1 MKKITKFLD
10 SVMGGIKRTCIAK
23 AVAVF
28 AVASIAINVNAQTDN
43 NQTDDDLSGITSV
56 DGLKGKT
63 EADLYAQKIIFD
75 SDKGETNDNF
85 AFPTNT
91 AQHFFLYNVKTGRF
105 LNAGGYWGTHVS
117 LKEYGEPL
125 AIVEGDHKLSGK
137 TFMKLVMEMHGT
149 EGKYVGWY
157 NVPGDKNK
165 DAADIGVFVDRKFD
179 DLYGWHLE
187 PVNNG
192 DGKNTYRLYT
202 YTPQTMDNDGNVT
215 SWDGNKRYY
224 LCSNKGSVDVD
235 VNCGAFPYNEKN
247 ENPEYAGYDE
257 WRFLSYEDLRKLQ
270 DKRADYMKDALE
282 LSFKLKCS
290 GFSRADNDITNW
302 KTYNFDTKKHNDTG
316 FENGFALYGLSKQ
329 YNYIAGPDTKPSEK
343 KEDSPKW
350 KNTLPVTGYE
360 FDGKKYYYSDL
371 DSYRRHLGKYY
382 TASITNKRGIVYQD
396 VEVTM
401 PGRYQIECKGYSTT
415 KAASLFAGVLK
426 FDQTGE
432 DKDKMIDEAKK
443 TTLNQVSNMSQAAK
457 ESLHVLE
464 KNVDYAGKNFY
475 GSRQYINTVYVTVPE
490 SFIEAHKKATIRFGI
505 MVGDYQ
511 TDQTDQ
517 TDQTEKD
524 VKGDEWT
531 VFDDF
536 RMLYAAK
543 DVKEDLILDEN
554 RDNLSYLVNCKNPM
568 ENKTLHLNKT
578 FTLDKWNSFILPV
591 NLNKTQVLA
600 TFGANARLAKLTRLT
615 DTGIE
620 FTSVDL
626 LDDDSKPAIE
636 AYVPYIIFP
645 RKGAD
650 QTEAYTAEY
659 EQNTQ
664 ASLLKINIPANH
676 YVIGKVSMPSKGWS
690 KMNQSKW
697 KWATSMASKDGK
709 MEAWGT
715 FARTFGEATQ
725 NADNGFVW
733 EFTKKDN
740 ILDGCCDLKDC
751 YFFANG
757 NMYHSKDRPRGL
769 RGFSCWFKMA
779 EGAQQSL
786 RLTID
791 GVSQGTTGIED
802 ILADYEQPVSRFAN
816 GIYNLNGQLVKQG
829 NSTAGLPSGMY
840 IVNGKK
846 CIVR

>member
-28 AVASIAINVNAQTDN
+28 AVASIAINANAQTDN
-43 NQTDDDLSGITSV
+43 NQTDDDLSGVTSV
-56 DGLKGKT
+56 DQLVGKT
-63 EADLYAQKIIFD
+63 EAQLYEQKITF
-75 SDKGETNDNF
+75 GEGVTNKDDF

-137 TFMKLVMEMHGT
+137 TFMKLVMEMYGT

-157 NVPGDKNK
+157 GVPGDKNK
-165 DAADIGVFVDRKFD
+165 DAADIGVFIDRKFD

-187 PVNNG
+187 PVDNG

-202 YTPQTMDNDGNVT
+202 YTPMSMDEGGNVT
-215 SWDGNKRYY
+215 SWNGTKRYY

-257 WRFLSYEDLRKLQ
+257 WRFLSYQQIHDLQERK
-270 DKRADYMKDALE
+270 ADNMKDALE
-282 LSFKLKCS
+282 LSFGLKCP
-290 GFSRADNDITNW
+290 GFSRADNDIINW
-302 KTYNFDTKKHNDTG
+302 KTYNFDTKKNNDTG

-360 FDGKKYYYSDL
+360 FDGKKYYYRDL

-457 ESLHVLE
+457 EALHVLE
-464 KNVDYAGKNFY
+464 HNVDYAGKNFY

-511 TDQTDQ
+511 TDQT
-517 TDQTEKD
+517 EKD

-543 DVKEDLILDEN
+543 DVKEDLILDEY
-554 RDNLSYLVNCKNPM
+554 REDLSYLVNSKNPM

-650 QTEAYTAEY
+650 QTEAYTADY
-659 EQNTQ
+659 EQNNQ
-664 ASLLKINIPANH
+664 SDLLHINIPANH
-676 YVIGKVSMPSKGWS
+676 YVIGKVSMPSTDLS
-690 KMNQSKW
+690 KMDQDIWTLKEPFGE
-697 KWATSMASKDGK
+697 KGIKAY
-709 MEAWGT
+709 GT
-715 FARTFGEATQ
+715 FARTFGKFSSYDEATGVYGKVTVEGME
-725 NADNGFVW
+725 DPIISGRPRL
-733 EFTKKDN
+733 EHS
-740 ILDGCCDLKDC
+740 
-751 YFFANG
+751 YFFDKG
-757 NMYHSKDRPRGL
+757 NMYHSNGRPRGL
-769 RGFSCWFKMA
+769 LGFSCWF
-779 EGAQQSL
+779 ETTGAQKSL
-786 RLTID
+786 QITLD

>member
-10 SVMGGIKRTCIAK
+10 SVMGGIKRICVAK
-23 AVAVF
+23 ALAVF
-28 AVASIAINVNAQTDN
+28 AVASIAINVNAQTDGT
-43 NQTDDDLSGITSV
+43 QPVITGV
-56 DGLKGKT
+56 DQLVGKT
-63 EADLYAQKIIFD
+63 ETELYQQKITFEEGA
-75 SDKGETNDNF
+75 SKDNF
-85 AFPTNT
+85 AFPTDP
-91 AQHFFLYNVKTGRF
+91 AKHFFLYNVKTGRF
-105 LNAGGYWGTHVS
+105 LNVGGYWGTHVS

-125 AIVEGDHKLSGK
+125 AIVEGDHKLIEG

-157 NVPGDKNK
+157 GVPGDKNR
-165 DAADIGVFVDRKFD
+165 DAADIGVFVDRKFGE
-179 DLYGWHLE
+179 LYGWHLE
-187 PVNNG
+187 PKN
-192 DGKNTYRLYT
+192 DTQNTYKLYT
-202 YTPQTMDNDGNVT
+202 YIRNSAGN
-215 SWDGNKRYY
+215 WDCETKYY

-235 VNCGAFPYNEKN
+235 VNCGAFPSDKIKGD
-247 ENPEYAGYDE
+247 PEYAGYDE
-257 WRFLSYEDLRKLQ
+257 WRFLSYQQIHDLQKEN
-270 DKRADYMKDALE
+270 ADNMKDALE
-282 LSFKLKCS
+282 LSFGLKCP

-302 KTYNFDTKKHNDTG
+302 KTYNFDTKKNNDTG
-316 FENGFALYGLSKQ
+316 FENGFALYGLSKS

-543 DVKEDLILDEN
+543 DVKEDLILDEY
-554 RDNLSYLVNCKNPM
+554 REDLSYLVNSKNPM

-578 FTLDKWNSFILPV
+578 FTLNKWNSFILPV

-650 QTEAYTAEY
+650 QTEAYTADY
-659 EQNTQ
+659 EQNNQ
-664 ASLLKINIPANH
+664 SDLLHINIPANH
-676 YVIGKVSMPSKGWS
+676 YVIGKVSMPSTDLS
-690 KMNQSKW
+690 KMDQDIWTLKEPFGE
-697 KWATSMASKDGK
+697 KGIKAY
-709 MEAWGT
+709 GT
-715 FARTFGEATQ
+715 FARTFGKFSSYDEATGVYGKVTVEGME
-725 NADNGFVW
+725 DPIISGRPRL
-733 EFTKKDN
+733 EHS
-740 ILDGCCDLKDC
+740 
-751 YFFANG
+751 YFFDKG
-757 NMYHSKDRPRGL
+757 NMYHSNGRPRGL
-769 RGFSCWFKMA
+769 LGFSCWF
-779 EGAQQSL
+779 ETTGAQKSL
-786 RLTID
+786 QITLD

>member
-10 SVMGGIKRTCIAK
+10 SVMGGIKRTCVAK
-23 AVAVF
+23 ALAVF
-28 AVASIAINVNAQTDN
+28 AVASIAINANAQTGVITGVYKLPGKS
-43 NQTDDDLSGITSV
+43 QADLSAKKITV
-56 DGLKGKT
+56 TKDHENEFT
-63 EADLYAQKIIFD
+63 
-75 SDKGETNDNF
+75 
-85 AFPTNT
+85 FPTDF

-105 LNAGGYWGTHVS
+105 LNVGGYWGTHAS

-125 AIVEGDHKLSGK
+125 AIVESTSDSK
-137 TFMKLVMEMHGT
+137 TYMKLVMDMNGT
-149 EGKYVGWY
+149 EGKYVGWVG
-157 NVPGDKNK
+157 VPDKNNP
-165 DAADIGVFVDRKFD
+165 DVGVFVDRKFGD
-179 DLYGWHLE
+179 VIGWQLE
-187 PVNNG
+187 PVT
-192 DGKNTYRLYT
+192 DDKKVDDVINTYRLYT
-202 YTPQTMDNDGNVT
+202 YAHSTFDSDGTIV
-215 SWDGNKRYY
+215 WDGTKKYY
-224 LCSNKGSVDVD
+224 LCSNMGATDVGI
-235 VNCGAFPYNEKN
+235 NCGAFSEDDIAKYKD
-247 ENPEYAGYDE
+247 AGYDQ
-257 WRFLSYEDLRKLQ
+257 WRFLSYQQIHDLQ
-270 DKRADYMKDALE
+270 DGNADNMKDALE
-282 LSFKLKCS
+282 LSFKLKCP
-290 GFSRADNDITNW
+290 GFSRGDNDITNW
-302 KTYNFDTKKHNDTG
+302 NTYNFDTKKGNVTG
-316 FENGFALYGLSKQ
+316 VTDGFALYGLSKY
-329 YNYIAGPDTKPSEK
+329 YNYIAGPDTKPNENDVKSGLQTIK
-343 KEDSPKW
+343 TKWTNILPKA
-350 KNTLPVTGYE
+350 GYE
-360 FDGKKYYYSDL
+360 FEGTTYTDL
-371 DSYRRHLGKYY
+371 DNYKRHLAKYY

-396 VEVTM
+396 VEVKI

-415 KAASLFAGVLK
+415 KKASLFAGVLNS
-426 FDQTGE
+426 DNTLI
-432 DKDKMIDEAKK
+432 DKAKK
-443 TTLNQVSNMSQAAK
+443 TTLNQVSNMSQAAQ
-457 ESLHVLE
+457 EALHVLK

-475 GSRQYINTVYVTVPE
+475 GSRQYINTVYVTVTQE
-490 SFIEAHKKATIRFGI
+490 DIDSKNNKIRFGI
-505 MVGDYQ
+505 MVGD
-511 TDQTDQ
+511 DQNDTKV
-517 TDQTEKD
+517 E
-524 VKGDEWT
+524 GDEWT

-536 RMLYAAK
+536 RILYAAK
-543 DVKEDLILDEN
+543 DVKEDLILDEC

-650 QTEAYTAEY
+650 QAEAYTASY
-659 EQNTQ
+659 EQQDNQPLQ
-664 ASLLKINIPANH
+664 AIKIAANH
-676 YVIGKVSMPSKGWS
+676 YVIGKVSMPSTGWS

-697 KWATSMASKDGK
+697 KWATSMASEDGN

-725 NADNGFVW
+725 NPDGTWNI
-733 EFTKKDN
+733 TNKDK
-740 ILDGCCDLKDC
+740 ILDGRCDLKDC
-751 YFFANG
+751 YFFDKG
-757 NMYHSKDRPRGL
+757 NMYHSKDRARGL
-769 RGFSCWFKMA
+769 RGFSCWFQMA
-779 EGAQQSL
+779 PGAQKSL
-786 RLTID
+786 KFTLD

>member
-10 SVMGGIKRTCIAK
+10 SVMGGIKHTCIAK

-28 AVASIAINVNAQTDN
+28 AVASIAINANAQTGVITGVDKLPGKS
-43 NQTDDDLSGITSV
+43 QADLSAKKITV
-56 DGLKGKT
+56 TKGHENEFT
-63 EADLYAQKIIFD
+63 
-75 SDKGETNDNF
+75 
-85 AFPTNT
+85 FPTDS

-105 LNAGGYWGTHVS
+105 LNVGGYWGTHAS

-125 AIVEGDHKLSGK
+125 AIVESTSDGK
-137 TFMKLVMEMHGT
+137 TYMKLVMEMNGT
-149 EGKYVGWY
+149 EGKYVGWVG
-157 NVPGDKNK
+157 VPGKNK
-165 DAADIGVFVDRKFD
+165 TDVGVFVDRKFGD
-179 DLYGWHLE
+179 VIGWQLE
-187 PVNNG
+187 PVT
-192 DGKNTYRLYT
+192 DDKKVDDVKNTYRLYT
-202 YTPQTMDNDGNVT
+202 YAHSKFDSDGTIV
-215 SWDGNKRYY
+215 WDGTKKYY
-224 LCSNKGSVDVD
+224 LCSNMGATDVD
-235 VNCGAFPYNEKN
+235 VNCGAFSEDDIAKYKD
-247 ENPEYAGYDE
+247 AGYDQ
-257 WRFLSYEDLRKLQ
+257 WRFLSYQQIHDLQ
-270 DKRADYMKDALE
+270 DGNADNMKDALE
-282 LSFKLKCS
+282 LSFKLRCP
-290 GFSRADNDITNW
+290 GFSRGDNDITNW
-302 KTYNFDTKKHNDTG
+302 NTYNFDTKKGNVTG
-316 FENGFALYGLSKQ
+316 VTDGFALYGLSKY
-329 YNYIAGPDTKPSEK
+329 YNYIAGPDTKPNESDIK
-343 KEDSPKW
+343 KGSGIFQQTIKTTW
-350 KNTLPVTGYE
+350 TNKLPATGYE
-360 FDGKKYYYSDL
+360 FEGTTYKDL
-371 DSYRRHLGKYY
+371 DNYKRHLAKYY

-396 VEVTM
+396 VEVKI

-415 KAASLFAGVLK
+415 KKASLFAGVLNS
-426 FDQTGE
+426 DNTLI
-432 DKDKMIDEAKK
+432 DKAKK
-443 TTLNQVSNMSQAAK
+443 TTLNQVSNMSQDAK
-457 ESLHVLE
+457 DALHVSDSE

-475 GSRQYINTVYVTVPE
+475 GSRQYINTVYVTVTQKDID
-490 SFIEAHKKATIRFGI
+490 SKNNKIRFGI
-505 MVGDYQ
+505 MVGD
-511 TDQTDQ
+511 DQNDTKVD
-517 TDQTEKD
+517 
-524 VKGDEWT
+524 GDEWT

-536 RMLYAAK
+536 RILYAAK

-578 FTLDKWNSFILPV
+578 FTLNKWNSFILPV

-615 DTGIE
+615 ETGIE

-676 YVIGKVSMPSKGWS
+676 YVIGKVSMPLSITGDVKENDWTN
-690 KMNQSKW
+690 MNKEKW
-697 KWATSMASKDGK
+697 TTTVTGGNEDIKAY
-709 MEAWGT
+709 GT
-715 FARTFGEATQ
+715 FARTFGKFNNYDETTGVY
-725 NADNGFVW
+725 DKVTVEGM
-733 EFTKKDN
+733 EDP
-740 ILDGCCDLKDC
+740 IIDGRDDLKNC
-751 YFFANG
+751 YFFDKG
-757 NMYHSKDRPRGL
+757 NMYHSKDRVRGL

-779 EGAQQSL
+779 PGAQKTL
-786 RLTID
+786 KFTLD